1 VLSTVTPVESPIVGP
16 DDVGDHTHV
25 NAMGADAEGKH
36 ELADDLL
43 LNATVV
49 IDDHEQCTHPARS
62 TSPTPQGF

>member
-1 VLSTVTPVESPIVGP
+1 
-16 DDVGDHTHV
+16 
-25 NAMGADAEGKH
+25 MGADAEGKH

-49 IDDHEQCTHPARS
+49 IDDHEQCTHPPGGS

>member
-1 VLSTVTPVESPIVGP
+1 
-16 DDVGDHTHV
+16 
-25 NAMGADAEGKH
+25 MGADAEGKH

-49 IDDHEQCTHPARS
+49 IDDHEQCTHSGGS